1 MKNILIFSVL
11 TFILIAGNVYAYPD
25 DWWNPNWK
33 YAKMINIYENSGN
46 DLTDYQIFL
55 EIDYNDSM
63 QSDFDDLRFT
73 YYNATSN
80 QESEIPYWIQ
90 EKIDGNYANVWVK
103 VPLMHANSNASIII
117 YYGNE
122 YAESKSNGS
131 GVFPLFDD
139 FNDLNQWTVVEKS
152 PGSEISI
159 SNIYSKTGEMCVK
172 IFGNSDGKAV
182 LKRIDIP
189 YDSFIYE
196 IYFYD
201 TKENLPEDQLQTF
214 ETDADEPGGQVKN
227 VGVGYFESSNAKN
240 YTARYGL
247 ILNNYDTKF
256 PSTLGWHLFGIYW
269 NGTNYFIYI
278 DNKLVSKSP
287 DAWEY
292 GLLHPLRSV
301 FGDWWGPQKSTFYW
315 DTYKVRK
322 FTPLEPTYIITDLSP
337 PESPEPQIPEPTD
350 RSLIVTNSEWKNIL
364 SATPTRL
371 PVIVSDSLTGEV
383 EKFINE
389 YGPDYIYTL
398 GFSSDLNNSYEIH
411 YTQIPGLFFP
421 DAAQAV
427 YAADKTKAIMGSN
440 LAYYLGVPL
449 IFEEDQ
455 NYEPINL
462 ESKTIGEIQDFYV
475 QKLKGNGDN
484 TNYLVL
490 ANFDSAESEIAGYL
504 AGVRKG
510 FIIPIFNSSAEHA
523 LGRIKDSIGYLG
535 GNGLFS
541 ESLDYKKGGP
551 LYLAILGNG
560 NSIAFWEIP
569 DIGSEI
575 FDDKDG
581 NSIYSDIMYGDVN
594 KDGRFELATGR
605 LDGPSSE
612 TTLNLAR
619 QRLPVGNKAV
629 IIGEYRYGKVVDMLF
644 AFGGMSQAFILDE
657 MVLNNTETERI
668 VEKRIDAPRIS
679 GDMDELLKEVT
690 IIALS
695 ERLGRIFGW
704 FWKLPLYTNLGITVM
719 YSLFEF
725 DWDPWLSHPGGFPDH
740 LPVIDGNLNEH
751 FHDADVVGYF
761 GLGDEYWLVP
771 KENRSW
777 IELYLYPY
785 SGSSNFTGIR
795 FSGFLYDDHDISA
808 ESEIKRQVQAQGG
821 EVLGSSGVIHDPYT
835 TLTSGSFFS
844 GLESGKSLGEAFSD
858 VMNVNPADLAIKAVL
873 YPSHPL
879 TKVNVYLCV
888 KDLIERILFA
898 DPAYKPVDVQAKA
911 VATEQS
917 FSVTPSGSFSIAA
930 EVESNYTVQNRI
942 LTVFNADSYL
952 MEQERP
958 VIPVFVRKFVL
969 PTNSILESVKVKPTY
984 SRERGL
990 GKNIIYN
997 DSYYTNYTALLIDCM
1012 EELGLGNEEPGE
1024 QDEAKLVACIKG
1036 KAEPVIAYPYPNE
1049 SYWFTTQEL
1058 LDGRQV
1064 VYVYVPAVLHDNRFI
1079 SRILEDAEITV
1090 EYEAQLEMDAE
1101 TKDIGL
1107 GQDENL
1113 QVNLFNQGEEVS
1125 GELFIWA
1132 DGNNESWDFKENVT
1146 IPFNSSVAREFSFKP
1161 NYKGTYSVKA
1171 LFVSEGM
1178 TIGPRNYYFKVGG
1191 LDFEVSKKFVP
1202 QEIKLFKKKYFPPVN
1217 FPEIRIRS
1225 TDILNITSVEISDAI
1240 PDGFR
1245 LPGYNSF
1252 RRIEAEGE
1260 VFETDERIPVF
1271 IFLVSDKGKEHGWF
1285 GKKIKM
1291 LKREYYNASIIDGRI
1306 FIETEDFSK
1315 TNFGRELGKSDVLAV
1330 RYLIMSDKIE
1340 SQGNLTTETTVTA
1353 FSDGISLGK
1362 AALAELRV
1370 R

>member
-1 MKNILIFSVL
+1 MKIFFIFSVL
-11 TFILIAGNVYAYPD
+11 AFFLIAGSVYAYPG
-25 DWWNPNWK
+25 DWPNSDWQ
-33 YAKMINIYENSGN
+33 YAKMISVYENSGN
-46 DLTDYQIFL
+46 DLTDYQILL

-63 QSDFDDLRFT
+63 QPDFDDLRFT
-73 YYNATSN
+73 YYNASSI
-80 QESEIPYWIQ
+80 QEFEIPYWIQ
-90 EKIDGNYANVWVK
+90 EKIDGNYADVWIK
-103 VPLMHANSNASIII
+103 VPFVPSNSNATVII

-122 YAESKSNGS
+122 NAESKSNGS
-131 GVFPLFDD
+131 SVFPLFDD
-139 FNDLNQWTVVEKS
+139 FNDLNQWTIVEKS

-159 SNIYSKTGEMCVK
+159 SNIYNKTGETCVK

-182 LKRIDIP
+182 LKRTDIP
-189 YDSFIYE
+189 HPSYIYE

-201 TKENLPEDQLQTF
+201 TKENLPEDQIQTF
-214 ETDADEPGGQVKN
+214 ETDADEPGGQFKN
-227 VGVGYFESSNAKN
+227 VGVGYFESSNVKN

-322 FTPLEPTYIITDLSP
+322 FTPSEPTYIITDLPP
-337 PESPEPQIPEPTD
+337 PEPPEPQVPEPTD
-350 RSLIVTNSEWKNIL
+350 RSLILANSDWKNII

-371 PVIVSDSLTGEV
+371 PVIVSDSLTAEV

-398 GFSSDLNNSYEIH
+398 GFSLDLNNSYEIQ
-411 YTQIPGLFFP
+411 YTQIPELFFP
-421 DAAQAV
+421 DVTQAV
-427 YAADKTKAIMGSN
+427 YAADKTKAILGSN
-440 LAYYLGVPL
+440 LAYYLGLPI
-449 IFEEDQ
+449 IFEQDLH
-455 NYEPINL
+455 YEIIDI
-462 ESKTIGEIQDFYV
+462 ESKTIEDIQDLYV
-475 QKLKGNGDN
+475 QKLKENGDN
-484 TNYLVL
+484 TDYLVL

-504 AGVRKG
+504 AGIRRG
-510 FIIPIFNSSAEHA
+510 FIIPIFNSSSWHA
-523 LGRIKDSIGYLG
+523 LEQIKESIAYLG
-535 GNGLFS
+535 SNGMFS

-560 NSIAFWEIP
+560 SSVSFWKIP

-581 NSIYSDIMYGDVN
+581 DFIYSDIMYGDVN
-594 KDGRFELATGR
+594 RDGRFELATGR
-605 LDGPSSE
+605 LDGLTSK

-629 IIGEYRYGKVVDMLF
+629 LIGEYRHGKFADMLF
-644 AFGGMSQAFILDE
+644 AFGGMSQVLILDK
-657 MVLNNTETERI
+657 MILKSMETERI
-668 VEKRIDAPRIS
+668 VEKRIDAPRIN
-679 GDMDELLKEVT
+679 GDMDDLLKDVAK
-690 IIALS
+690 IAVS

-704 FWKLPLYTNLGITVM
+704 FWKLPSFADLGITVM

-761 GLGDEYWLVP
+761 GLGDKYWTIPPEDRNWL
-771 KENRSW
+771 
-777 IELYLYPY
+777 ELYLNTYGR
-785 SGSSNFTGIR
+785 STNFTEIN

-835 TLTSGSFFS
+835 TITSASFFN

-858 VMNVNPADLAIKAVL
+858 VMNVNPADRSIAAVL

-879 TKVNVYLCV
+879 TKSNAYLCV

-898 DPAYKPVDVQAKA
+898 DPAYKPVSIRAKT

-917 FSVTPSGSFSIAA
+917 FSVTPSGSFSITAD
-930 EVESNYTVQNRI
+930 VKSNYTIQNRS

-952 MEQERP
+952 TEQERP
-958 VIPVFVRKFVL
+958 VIPVFVREFVL
-969 PTNSILESVKVKPTY
+969 PTNSILESVKVKPAY
-984 SRERGL
+984 LRERGL
-990 GKNIIYN
+990 EKNIIYN
-997 DSYYTNYTALLIDCM
+997 DSYYTNYTVLLIDCM
-1012 EELGLGNEEPGE
+1012 SELGLGNEEPSE
-1024 QDEAKLVACIKG
+1024 HDEAKLVACIKE

-1049 SYWFTTQEL
+1049 TYWFTTQEL
-1058 LDGRQV
+1058 LDDRQI
-1064 VYVYVPAVLHDNRFI
+1064 VYVYLPAIIHDNRFV
-1079 SRILEDAEITV
+1079 SRVLEEAEITV
-1090 EYEAQLEMDAE
+1090 EYDAQLEMDVE
-1101 TKDIGL
+1101 TNDIGL
-1107 GQDENL
+1107 DQDENL
-1113 QVNLFNQGEEVS
+1113 QVILFNQGEEVS

-1132 DGNNESWDFKENVT
+1132 DGNNDSWDFKENVT

-1161 NYKGTYSVKA
+1161 SYKGTYSVKV
-1171 LFVSEGM
+1171 LFVSESI
-1178 TIGPRNYYFKVGG
+1178 TIGPRNSYFKVGG
-1191 LDFEVSKKFVP
+1191 LDFELGKKFVP
-1202 QEIKLFKKKYFPPVN
+1202 QEVRLFRKKYFPPIN

-1225 TDILNITSVEISDAI
+1225 TDVMNITSIEISDAM
-1240 PDGFR
+1240 PAGFR
-1245 LPGYNSF
+1245 VPGYNSF
-1252 RRIEAEGE
+1252 RRIETEGE
-1260 VFETDERIPVF
+1260 TFETDERIPVF
-1271 IFLVSDKGKEHGWF
+1271 VFLASEKGKGHGLF
-1285 GKKIKM
+1285 GKKLRM
-1291 LKREYYNASIIDGRI
+1291 LKREYYNASIIDGRV
-1306 FIETEDFSK
+1306 FIKTEDFSR
-1315 TNFGRELGKSDVLAV
+1315 TNFGRDIGKEDVLV
-1330 RYLIMSDKIE
+1330 IKYLILSDKAE
-1340 SQGNLTTETTVTA
+1340 SQDSLTTETNATA
-1353 FSDGISLGK
+1353 FSGEVSLEK
-1362 AALAELRV
+1362 AVLAELRV
-1370 R
+1370 K